1 MVNMASRL
9 GDLNSAVT
17 DSFLVNHALNSLPSK
32 FDSLKTLYVAQQE
45 VWDFNTMISICAQEE
60 ERMKLS
66 IEGSVNLVSQSHQ
79 KKKGYKNDKNKGNG
93 NFERK
98 MEKKPGQTHNA
109 LKPTIKK
116 TVTCWHCKKKGHRKA
131 DCFFYKNS
139 LKKSNNEG
147 YRFYCSTRGSKIVEA
162 MSAKFLEDDIV
173 ESDFSHGASIT
184 LEDEQEITREVRNV
198 IIPIPLRRER
208 AEPQVDE
215 TIQNEQVH
223 DNVVENPT
231 GDETEI
237 LVEEEQP
244 IAPPPPPV
252 RRSDRE
258 KDEVV
263 AVRTSNFVKE
273 RENMQ
278 KSNFLPCKICGKSL
292 TPEYWGYKLS
302 AMAIALMDEDEKPNP
317 NVFLLYYYF
326 YYYRFE
332 FS

>member
-1 MVNMASRL
+1 MVNIASRL

-32 FDSLKTLYVAQQE
+32 FDSLKTSYVAQQE

-66 IEGSVNLVSQSHQ
+66 IEGSVNLVSQPHQ

-98 MEKKPGQTHNA
+98 IEKKPGQTHNA
-109 LKPTIKK
+109 PKPTIKK

-139 LKKSNNEG
+139 LKKANNEGYPSVSKG
-147 YRFYCSTRGSKIVEA
+147 YRFYCPTHGSKIVEV
-162 MSAKFLEDDIV
+162 MFAKFLEDDIV
-173 ESDFSHGASIT
+173 DSDFSHGASIT
-184 LEDEQEITREVRNV
+184 LEDEQEITREIINV
-198 IIPIPLRRER
+198 IIPIPLGRER

-215 TIQNEQVH
+215 IIQDEQVH

-231 GDETEI
+231 CDETEI

-244 IAPPPPPV
+244 IAPPPPPPV
-252 RRSDRE
+252 RRSDRVRRPAISNDYLIYLE
-258 KDEVV
+258 EHDYDIDDVV
-263 AVRTSNFVKE
+263 DPTN
-273 RENMQ
+273 
-278 KSNFLPCKICGKSL
+278 L
-292 TPEYWGYKLS
+292 
-302 AMAIALMDEDEKPNP
+302 
-317 NVFLLYYYF
+317 
-326 YYYRFE
+326 
-332 FS
+332 

>member
-32 FDSLKTLYVAQQE
+32 FDSLKTSYVAQQE

-66 IEGSVNLVSQSHQ
+66 IEGSVNLVSYPSVS
-79 KKKGYKNDKNKGNG
+79 K
-93 NFERK
+93 
-98 MEKKPGQTHNA
+98 
-109 LKPTIKK
+109 
-116 TVTCWHCKKKGHRKA
+116 
-131 DCFFYKNS
+131 
-139 LKKSNNEG
+139 G
-147 YRFYCSTRGSKIVEA
+147 YRFYCPTRGSKIVEA

-173 ESDFSHGASIT
+173 DSDFSHGASIT

-198 IIPIPLRRER
+198 IIPIPLGRER

-215 TIQNEQVH
+215 IIQNEQVH

-244 IAPPPPPV
+244 IAPPPPLV
-252 RRSDRE
+252 RRSDRM
-258 KDEVV
+258 
-263 AVRTSNFVKE
+263 TSC
-273 RENMQ
+273 
-278 KSNFLPCKICGKSL
+278 LP
-292 TPEYWGYKLS
+292 
-302 AMAIALMDEDEKPNP
+302 AMM
-317 NVFLLYYYF
+317 
-326 YYYRFE
+326 
-332 FS
+332 